1 MIEFTLSNLIKKY
14 SMYFVGFCCIE
25 FLFGLVYCLIATA
38 NIKKAKLASEG
49 LDANMDRL
57 AELSSSIV
65 SMFIV
70 MSIIFSTVLIITN
83 AMKLVRQ
90 DYDDRSEVLKKITI
104 GIVLIF
110 VGFVGYFAMNVS
122 FDIDE
127 ALFGKVFSKSINI
140 ILLIS
145 FFAALIPASL
155 LIVKFVRSK
164 NLRYVTSLYIKESK
178 ESKFTHFKFI
188 YTNGEILYAHSLEKN
203 LMEYFA

>member
-1 MIEFTLSNLIKKY
+1 MIKFTLSNLIKKY

-38 NIKKAKLASEG
+38 NIKKAKFASEG

-70 MSIIFSTVLIITN
+70 MSIIFSTVLIINN

-104 GIVLIF
+104 GVVLI
-110 VGFVGYFAMNVS
+110 FAMNVS

-127 ALFGKVFSKSINI
+127 ALFREVFSKSINI
-140 ILLIS
+140 ILLIN

-188 YTNGEILYAHSLEKN
+188 YTNGEILYAHSLGKN
-203 LMEYFA
+203 LMDYFA